1 MSLRDELKKAR
12 LLSKKDAR
20 RLEHEDRVERKSKGR
35 AQREVEQQQHQEELQ
50 DKQRQASA
58 ETARQQRAVEAERQ
72 RHAEAMAVEAILQQ
86 APKPTSGS
94 VRFYFEERD
103 GSLPWLELQPQD
115 AAQLGARSCC
125 IVKPGSGR
133 SRDYRLLDL
142 DLSRRVAKVRPE
154 AIVHA
159 PPGLLSDS

>member
-20 RLEHEDRVERKSKGR
+20 RLAHEDRVVRKNKGR
-35 AQREVEQQQHQEELQ
+35 EQLEADHQQHQEQLQ
-50 DKQRQASA
+50 GKQREAA
-58 ETARQQRAVEAERQ
+58 EKTARQQRAIEAERQ
-72 RHAEAMAVEAILQQ
+72 NHAEVMAVEAILQQ
-86 APKPTSGS
+86 AAKPASGS
-94 VRFYFEERD
+94 VRFYFEDRD
-103 GSLPWLELQPQD
+103 GSLPWLELQPQE

-142 DLSRRVAKVRPE
+142 ELSRRVAQVRPE